1 MNIAQPGMYILPT
14 DLFVMWTTSLLF
26 VLWRTHSF
34 TTNKMLSSFIV
45 LMFFISIFDR
55 LIDSKIGFLYLI
67 MSVITVFVW
76 MEIPKYTKNRREDD

>member
-1 MNIAQPGMYILPT
+1 MNIAQPGMDILPT

-34 TTNKMLSSFIV
+34 TSNKMLSSFV
-45 LMFFISIFDR
+45 VSMFFISIFHR
-55 LIDSKIGFLYLI
+55 LIDAKIGCLYLM

-76 MEIPKYTKNRREDD
+76 MEIPKYTKNRRADD